1 MDHAVAGVAGEL
13 IARWDNVLFF
23 RVTEWSL
30 LCPGCD
36 APMRCSSVCSVSRYL
51 HIYPCCALLCSH
63 LLLSVLLSSVAGQ
76 CGNVA
81 LWGTGQLQMP
91 LIQIFWRKI
100 YGLVNVAAFTVCTLL
115 LDQKQCC
122 TYWDAKI
129 LSLAK
134 TPRTL
139 AVCCSVV
146 SSKQSWVIWS
156 KLQFKNFKFVTR
168 LASCEKLV
176 FWNKVSSTQ

>member
-1 MDHAVAGVAGEL
+1 MCSRNRENNKNKVGPM
-13 IARWDNVLFF
+13 IWDTL
-23 RVTEWSL
+23 
-30 LCPGCD
+30 
-36 APMRCSSVCSVSRYL
+36 YL
-51 HIYPCCALLCSH
+51 HMLVLPWCCALTCF
-63 LLLSVLLSSVAGQ
+63 LSVLRCSVAGQ

-176 FWNKVSSTQ
+176 FWNKISPTQ

>member
-1 MDHAVAGVAGEL
+1 MCCFSVWLREVCCVQGATL
-13 IARWDNVLFF
+13 PW
-23 RVTEWSL
+23 
-30 LCPGCD
+30 D
-36 APMRCSSVCSVSRYL
+36 APLCAL
-51 HIYPCCALLCSH
+51 AQHIYTCQPCPAVLALASIGAP
-63 LLLSVLLSSVAGQ
+63 LLRSWSVWQ
-76 CGNVA
+76 CGMV
-81 LWGTGQLQMP
+81 GTGQLQMP

-176 FWNKVSSTQ
+176 FWNKISPTQ

>member
-1 MDHAVAGVAGEL
+1 MSVFPCDCVKFAVSRLRRSHEM
-13 IARWDNVLFF
+13 
-23 RVTEWSL
+23 L
-30 LCPGCD
+30 LC
-36 APMRCSSVCSVSRYL
+36 VHWLKITTHVS
-51 HIYPCCALLCSH
+51 PALLCSH
-63 LLLSVLLSSVAGQ
+63 LLLSVLRSSVAGQ

-176 FWNKVSSTQ
+176 FWNKISPTQ